1 MPHGIDTW
9 WDHLVDA
16 LGTVGEVTERDP
28 HGLTVVLGRADT
40 SMVVEIVMTQDEW
53 DDLVSI
59 MWGDVEPAA
68 QHVREL
74 ALNQP
79 RDQRY
84 LVYSQYNLM
93 PSDSPSLPV
102 NPVFARLKELGA
114 QHPDGIPGAGW
125 YAYKP
130 D

>member
-1 MPHGIDTW
+1 M
-9 WDHLVDA
+9 
-16 LGTVGEVTERDP
+16 
-28 HGLTVVLGRADT
+28 VLGSDDT

-53 DDLVSI
+53 DDLLSI
-59 MWGDVEPAA
+59 RWGGVEPAA

-74 ALNQP
+74 VLGRP
-79 RDQRY
+79 RGRRY

-93 PSDSPSLPV
+93 PSDDDKPH
-102 NPVFARLKELGA
+102 
-114 QHPDGIPGAGW
+114 HPDPCAVGGTGRPAAGRDKGAGW